1 MSSRPPPPSP
11 QSIHPPLCT
20 WLWPRSSSGPRIQIH
35 LLHNS
40 AAPSSSIRQLFL
52 VAIIIIIVVVPPH
65 LISLRPTT
73 VTRGILASLLPIF
86 LGYHTTNTSARFAAC
101 GIDTYL
107 YLLFASRPVRSW
119 LLHLGSVVPP
129 ELIHSMTPLPPS
141 STSSTSSPSSS
152 SSSTSR

>member
-1 MSSRPPPPSP
+1 MSSRPPPPPPP

-40 AAPSSSIRQLFL
+40 AAPSSSIRLLFL
-52 VAIIIIIVVVPPH
+52 VAIIIIIIVVVPPH

-129 ELIHSMTPLPPS
+129 ELIHSMTPLPPAA
-141 STSSTSSPSSS
+141 STSSSPSSS
-152 SSSTSR
+152 FW